1 MPKLPADL
9 LQKRLRTE
17 VDLCKRELAKYAFD
31 VSDPTFCSF
40 PVTIRVTMRGVPGP
54 VWKDGRVT
62 SASTHRF
69 TMKITDEY
77 PYHKPIVIW
86 ETPIFHPNIMT
97 PEDGGFVCTKLL
109 DEWSFNANLL
119 LFIQGL
125 ETLLSN
131 PNSDNAYISDSQA
144 LLRPPLAAPGDNQG
158 EERPQEAPGGRLAPP
173 AGKVRPGVSTFRPA
187 SN

>member
-17 VDLCKRELAKYAFD
+17 LDLCRKELAKYAFD
-31 VSDPTFCSF
+31 VSDPTFCAF

-54 VWKDGRVT
+54 VMKDGRVT
-62 SASTHRF
+62 SSSTHKF

-86 ETPIFHPNIMT
+86 ESAIFHPNIMT

-131 PNSDNAYISDSQA
+131 PNSDNAYISDSCVKA
-144 LLRPPLAAPGDNQG
+144 AKHFSHRPWRPPAIIKEKTVLKKPQVVASHH
-158 EERPQEAPGGRLAPP
+158 EE
-173 AGKVRPGVSTFRPA
+173 KK
-187 SN
+187 

>member
-1 MPKLPADL
+1 MPKLPLDL

-17 VDLCKRELAKYAFD
+17 LRLCREHLAKYSFE
-31 VSDPTFCSF
+31 VSDETFSVF
-40 PVTIRVTMRGVPGP
+40 PVSIRVTMRGVPGP
-54 VWKDGRVT
+54 IIKDSRVT
-62 SASTHRF
+62 SNSTHRF

-119 LFIQGL
+119 FFIQGL

-131 PNSDNAYISDSQA
+131 PNSDNAYISDSCVKA
-144 LLRPPLAAPGDNQG
+144 AKYFSKKAYRPPAIIREKSVLKKPRVVVDHNPGS
-158 EERPQEAPGGRLAPP
+158 QE
-173 AGKVRPGVSTFRPA
+173 
-187 SN
+187 

>member
-1 MPKLPADL
+1 MPRLPIDL

-17 VDLCKRELAKYAFD
+17 LAMCRDELQRYNFD
-31 VSDPTFCSF
+31 VSDDTFSSF

-54 VWKDGRVT
+54 VIREGRVT

-97 PEDGGFVCTKLL
+97 PDDGGFVCTKLL
-109 DEWSFNANLL
+109 DEWSFAANLL

-131 PNSDNAYISDSQA
+131 PNSDNAYISDSCVKA
-144 LLRPPLAAPGDNQG
+144 AKYFSKRPYM
-158 EERPQEAPGGRLAPP
+158 PP
-173 AGKVRPGVSTFRPA
+173 AIIREKTAIKNPKIVSSA
-187 SN
+187 SAQRDEE

>member
-1 MPKLPADL
+1 MPRLPLDL

-17 VDLCKRELAKYAFD
+17 LRLCREELAKYSFE
-31 VSDPTFCSF
+31 VSDETFSCF
-40 PVTIRVTMRGVPGP
+40 PVTIKVTMRGVPGP
-54 VWKDGRVT
+54 ILKADRVT
-62 SASTHRF
+62 SNSTHRF

-131 PNSDNAYISDSQA
+131 PNSDNAYISDSCVKA
-144 LLRPPLAAPGDNQG
+144 AKYFAKKAYRPPAIIKEKTVLKRPRVVVPHKPHG
-158 EERPQEAPGGRLAPP
+158 EE
-173 AGKVRPGVSTFRPA
+173 
-187 SN
+187 

>member
-1 MPKLPADL
+1 MPRLPVDL

-17 VDLCKRELAKYAFD
+17 LSMCREELPRYKFE
-31 VSDPTFCSF
+31 VSDETFCSF

-54 VWKDGRVT
+54 IFREGRVT

-69 TMKITDEY
+69 SMKITDEY

-86 ETPIFHPNIMT
+86 ETAIFHPNIMT

-109 DEWSFNANLL
+109 DDWSFGANLL

-131 PNSDNAYISDSQA
+131 PNSDNAYISDSCV
-144 LLRPPLAAPGDNQG
+144 RAAKYFSKMVYM
-158 EERPQEAPGGRLAPP
+158 PP
-173 AGKVRPGVSTFRPA
+173 AIIREKTALRNPKIVSAADPEKDED
-187 SN
+187 

>member
-1 MPKLPADL
+1 MPRLPADL

-17 VDLCKRELAKYAFD
+17 VDLCKKELARYTFD

-54 VWKDGRVT
+54 VLREGRVT
-62 SASTHRF
+62 SASTHKF

-86 ETPIFHPNIMT
+86 ETEIFHPNIMT

-131 PNSDNAYISDSQA
+131 PNSDNAYISDSCVKA
-144 LLRPPLAAPGDNQG
+144 AKHFTTRPWRPPAIIKEKSVLKKP
-158 EERPQEAPGGRLAPP
+158 R
-173 AGKVRPGVSTFRPA
+173 VVSSHRQTDK
-187 SN
+187 

>member
-1 MPKLPADL
+1 MPRLPADL

-17 VDLCKRELAKYAFD
+17 LQLCKQELARYTVD

-40 PVTIRVTMRGVPGP
+40 PVSIRVTMRGVPGP
-54 VWKDGRVT
+54 VIKDDRVT
-62 SASTHRF
+62 SASTHKF

-86 ETPIFHPNIMT
+86 ETPIFHPNIMA

-131 PNSDNAYISDSQA
+131 PNSDNAYISDSCVKA
-144 LLRPPLAAPGDNQG
+144 AMHFSNRPYRPPAIIREKAVLRKPRVVVAHHPS
-158 EERPQEAPGGRLAPP
+158 EE
-173 AGKVRPGVSTFRPA
+173 
-187 SN
+187 

>member
-1 MPKLPADL
+1 MPRLPADL

-17 VDLCKRELAKYAFD
+17 VDLCKKELARYTFD

-54 VWKDGRVT
+54 VLREGRVT
-62 SASTHRF
+62 SASTHKF

-86 ETPIFHPNIMT
+86 ETEIFHPNIMT

-131 PNSDNAYISDSQA
+131 PNSDNAYISDSCVKA
-144 LLRPPLAAPGDNQG
+144 AKHFTTRPWRPPAIIKEKSVLKKP
-158 EERPQEAPGGRLAPP
+158 R
-173 AGKVRPGVSTFRPA
+173 VVSAHHQTEK
-187 SN
+187 

>member
-1 MPKLPADL
+1 MPKLPIDL

-17 VDLCKRELAKYAFD
+17 LHMCKEELARYTFE
-31 VSDPTFCSF
+31 VSDDTFSGF
-40 PVTIRVTMRGVPGP
+40 PVTIRITMRGVPGP
-54 VWKDGRVT
+54 VLRDGRVT
-62 SASTHRF
+62 SASTHKF

-109 DEWSFNANLL
+109 DEWSFGANLL

-131 PNSDNAYISDSQA
+131 PNADNAYISDSCVKA
-144 LLRPPLAAPGDNQG
+144 AKYFSKRAYRPPAIIKEKTVVKSPKIVSVVKQ
-158 EERPQEAPGGRLAPP
+158 PQEDE
-173 AGKVRPGVSTFRPA
+173 
-187 SN
+187 

>member
-1 MPKLPADL
+1 MPRLPADL

-17 VDLCKRELAKYAFD
+17 LDLCRKELARYTFD

-54 VWKDGRVT
+54 VMKEGRVT
-62 SASTHRF
+62 SSSTHKF

-86 ETPIFHPNIMT
+86 ETDLFHPNIMT

-119 LFIQGL
+119 QFIQGL

-131 PNSDNAYISDSQA
+131 PNSDNAYISDSCVKA
-144 LLRPPLAAPGDNQG
+144 AKHFSDRPWRPPAIIKEKTVLKKPQVVASHHAAHN
-158 EERPQEAPGGRLAPP
+158 
-173 AGKVRPGVSTFRPA
+173 K
-187 SN
+187 

>member
-17 VDLCKRELAKYAFD
+17 LDLCRKELAKYAFD
-31 VSDPTFCSF
+31 VSDPTFCAF

-54 VWKDGRVT
+54 VMKDGRVT
-62 SASTHRF
+62 SSSTHKF

-86 ETPIFHPNIMT
+86 ESAIFHPNIMT

-109 DEWSFNANLL
+109 EEWSFNANLL

-131 PNSDNAYISDSQA
+131 PNSDNAYISDSCVKA
-144 LLRPPLAAPGDNQG
+144 AKHFSHRPWRPPAIIKEKTVLKKPQVVASHH
-158 EERPQEAPGGRLAPP
+158 EE
-173 AGKVRPGVSTFRPA
+173 KK
-187 SN
+187 

>member
-17 VDLCKRELAKYAFD
+17 LQLCKQELAKYTFD
-31 VSDPTFCSF
+31 LSDPTFCAF

-54 VWKDGRVT
+54 VMKEGRVT
-62 SASTHRF
+62 SASTHKF

-131 PNSDNAYISDSQA
+131 PNSDNAYISDSCVKA
-144 LLRPPLAAPGDNQG
+144 ANHFTSRPYRPPAIIREKTVL
-158 EERPQEAPGGRLAPP
+158 RKPQVVSSHHPP
-173 AGKVRPGVSTFRPA
+173 NK
-187 SN
+187 